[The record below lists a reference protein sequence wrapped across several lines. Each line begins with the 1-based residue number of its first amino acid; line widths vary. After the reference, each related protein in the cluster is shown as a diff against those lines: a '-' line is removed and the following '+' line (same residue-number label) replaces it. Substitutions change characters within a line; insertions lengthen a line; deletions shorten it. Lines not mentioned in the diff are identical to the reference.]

1 MGNCLLYCFQ
11 LISLS
16 LLVTRTWMVR
26 STDMVTENNKLISQ
40 YFNILRASEDINGY
54 FCRKYGD

>member
-1 MGNCLLYCFQ
+1 MEKFLLYCFQ

-16 LLVTRTWMVR
+16 TSVARTWMVR
-26 STDMVTENNKLISQ
+26 SINMNVENNKLISQ
-40 YFNILRASEDINGY
+40 YFNILRASEDRNEY